1 MPPPSRRFLL
11 ALAGTSLTGSLLS
24 SRMAK
29 AANPLKKPIAPEIG
43 VALPL
48 SGDFSL
54 IGNECQRGILL
65 AADAAN
71 AAGGIAGKPV
81 QLTAADIIDPGQA
94 SGTINDLNT
103 KNHAAL
109 ILGTGTSALSYPSS
123 AAAELAQIPYIEL
136 NAPADGITTRG
147 FKFLLRTGPTTSMI
161 ANLAAATLQARYKG
175 RKIGLLFNTGATGGA
190 IASAAIAA
198 FNAAKTPILL
208 AQGYP
213 EDATDLQDPVARLKR
228 AGAEVVLHAAGPADV
243 LAFFAAM
250 QAQSWSPA
258 AILGCGDG
266 YKLRETA
273 FALGPAF
280 DGTFTISAPF
290 YPPSAAAIASAY
302 TARFG
307 MPPRTADSLTAYV
320 GAKLVFDT
328 LSAAGDPARLLD
340 VLRKTNIAPGGLANG
355 FGVAFDH
362 SGQNTRSFVTLQQW
376 QDQKIVPVD

>member
-1 MPPPSRRFLL
+1 MPSPSRRFLL
-11 ALAGTSLTGSLLS
+11 ALAGTSFTGSLLADG
-24 SRMAK
+24 MAK
-29 AANPLKKPIAPEIG
+29 AANPPKKPIPPSIG
-43 VALPL
+43 MALPL
-48 SGDFSL
+48 SGDLSL
-54 IGNECQRGILL
+54 IGDESQRGILL
-65 AADAAN
+65 AADATN

-81 QLTAADIIDPGQA
+81 ILTAADIAGQSQA
-94 SGTINDLNT
+94 GSAVNGLVT
-103 KNHAAL
+103 KDHAAL

-161 ANLAAATLQARYKG
+161 ANLAAATFQARYKG

-190 IASAAIAA
+190 IAGAAIAA
-198 FNAAKTPILL
+198 LAAAKTPVLL

-213 EDATDLQDPVARLKR
+213 EDATDLQDPVGRLKR
-228 AGAEVVLHAAGPADV
+228 AGAEVVLHAAGPGDV

-250 QAQSWSPA
+250 QAQAWRPQ
-258 AILGCGDG
+258 AIIGCGDG
-266 YKLRETA
+266 YMLRETA

-290 YPPSAAAIASAY
+290 YPASAAAIASAY

-307 MPPRTADSLTAYV
+307 MPPRTADSLTAYT

-328 LSAAGDPARLLD
+328 LNAAGDPARLLD
-340 VLRKTNIAPGGLANG
+340 ALRKTNIAPGGLANG
-355 FGVAFDH
+355 FGAAFDH
-362 SGQNTRSFVTLQQW
+362 TGQNTRSFVTLQQW
-376 QDQKIVPVD
+376 RGQKHIQFG

>member
-1 MPPPSRRFLL
+1 MPLHSRRFLL

-24 SRMAK
+24 SFGAK
-29 AANPLKKPIAPEIG
+29 AANPPKKPIAPEIG

-71 AAGGIAGKPV
+71 AAGGIAGKPI
-81 QLTAADIIDPGQA
+81 QLTPADILDAAQA
-94 SGTINDLNT
+94 SSTINDLNT

-161 ANLAAATLQARYKG
+161 ANLAAATLQARFKG

-190 IASAAIAA
+190 IANAAIAA
-198 FNAAKTPILL
+198 FTAAKTPILL

-213 EDATDLQDPVARLKR
+213 EDMTDLQDPVARLKR
-228 AGAEVVLHAAGPADV
+228 AGVEVVLHASGPADV

-266 YKLRETA
+266 YMLRETA

-280 DGTFTISAPF
+280 NGTFTISAPF
-290 YPPSAAAIASAY
+290 YPPSADAIASAY

-355 FGVAFDH
+355 FGAAFDH
-362 SGQNTRSFVTLQQW
+362 SGQNTRSFVALQQW

>member
-1 MPPPSRRFLL
+1 MPLPSRRFLL

-24 SRMAK
+24 SFGAK
-29 AANPLKKPIAPEIG
+29 AANPPKKPIAPEIG

-71 AAGGIAGKPV
+71 AAGGIAGKPI
-81 QLTAADIIDPGQA
+81 QLTPADILDAAQA
-94 SGTINDLNT
+94 SSTINDLNT

-161 ANLAAATLQARYKG
+161 ANLAAATLQARFKG

-190 IASAAIAA
+190 IANAAIAA
-198 FNAAKTPILL
+198 FTAAKTPILL

-213 EDATDLQDPVARLKR
+213 EDMTDLQDPVARLKR
-228 AGAEVVLHAAGPADV
+228 AGVEVVLHASGPADV

-266 YKLRETA
+266 YMLRETA

-280 DGTFTISAPF
+280 NGTFTISAPF
-290 YPPSAAAIASAY
+290 YPPSADAIASAY

-355 FGVAFDH
+355 FGAAFDH
-362 SGQNTRSFVTLQQW
+362 SGQNTRSFVALQRW